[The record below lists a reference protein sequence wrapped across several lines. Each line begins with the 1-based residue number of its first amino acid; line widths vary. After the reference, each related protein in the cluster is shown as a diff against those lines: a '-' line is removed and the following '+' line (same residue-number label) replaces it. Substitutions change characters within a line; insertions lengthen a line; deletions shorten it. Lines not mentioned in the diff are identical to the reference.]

1 MKHTIFAAAMIAF
14 SLSSCAQ
21 HDKQNEGEVV
31 TQEELAQFDAQL
43 EALKTQA
50 RAAYEK
56 YGELPDTMGMRLEAE
71 WDAIMQK
78 RAAAQRQF
86 VVGNKG
92 TAEGAKMLLAYIRG
106 CSDAAEIDSLV
117 SLYAEMTDNDDVQ
130 KAQVIA
136 TGMKNK
142 AIGASVVDL
151 TMATPDGGTMSL
163 TDVVGKG
170 GYVLVDFWASWCGPC
185 VKEMPNVVAEYNKY
199 KSQGFEVIGVSLDQK
214 KDAWQNAVKRLGM
227 TWPQLSDLLGWKC
240 VAAQLYGVQAIPSNI
255 LFDKDGKIIATD
267 LTGKALQSRLAK
279 IFNSAK

>member
-1 MKHTIFAAAMIAF
+1 MIAF

-117 SLYAEMTDNDDVQ
+117 SLYADMTDNDDVQ

-185 VKEMPNVVAEYNKY
+185 KQELPNVKAAYEKY
-199 KSQGFEVIGVSLDQK
+199 HPKGFEVVGVSFDNNK
-214 KDAWQNAVKRLGM
+214 EAWTACINSM
-227 TWPQLSDLLGWKC
+227 QLPWKHMSDLKGWQS
-240 VAAQLYGVQAIPSNI
+240 AAVNTYAIFGIPSTI
-255 LFDKDGKIIATD
+255 LYDPEGRVVAVD
-267 LTGKALQSRLAK
+267 LRGEELSNKLAEVYK
-279 IFNSAK
+279 